1 MDLPNFSVYV
11 QFFIGLVAIVNP
23 FGILPVFVSMTA
35 NQYEAERKK
44 TTWMTCVAVA
54 VILLISVYIGQ
65 LILNLFSISIDA
77 FRIAG
82 GILIVSIAMTMI
94 NGKLGDQKQNKEE
107 KTTDLNEYSNI
118 AVVPLA
124 MPIMA
129 GPGSISTTIVWSSRY
144 NSWIDLGAFSIAVLL
159 FALLCYVLFRSAPY
173 IVSLLGKTGSNVV
186 TRIMGVVL
194 MSLGIEVAVVGIGN
208 LFPGLMH

>member
-1 MDLPNFSVYV
+1 MDLPNLSVYI

-23 FGILPVFVSMTA
+23 FGILPIFVSMTA

-44 TTWMTCVAVA
+44 TTLMTCVSVA
-54 VILLISVYIGQ
+54 VILLISVFVGQ

-82 GILIVSIAMTMI
+82 GILIVTIAMTMI

-107 KTTDLNEYSNI
+107 QTTDVTEYNNI

-144 NSWIDLGAFSIAVLL
+144 NSWVDLGAFSVAVLL
-159 FALLCYVLFRSAPY
+159 FALLCYALFRSAPY

-186 TRIMGVVL
+186 TRIMGVIL

>member
-1 MDLPNFSVYV
+1 MDLPNLSVYV

-44 TTWMTCVAVA
+44 TTLMTCVAVA
-54 VILLISVYIGQ
+54 VILLISVFVGQ

-82 GILIVSIAMTMI
+82 GMLIVSIAMTMI

-107 KTTDLNEYSNI
+107 KTTDVTEYNNI

-144 NSWIDLGAFSIAVLL
+144 NSWLDLTAFSIAVLL
-159 FALLCYVLFRSAPY
+159 FALLCYALFRSAPY

-186 TRIMGVVL
+186 TRIMGVIL
-194 MSLGIEVAVVGIGN
+194 MSLGIEVAVAGIGN